1 MVGQPAWAWALGMMA
16 RLVVRVGVVE
26 RVVRGVGVRRALLR
40 LLLLAGVAGIIL
52 VGSKGRVACGQDNGV
67 VGLERAGILL
77 LYREH

>member
-1 MVGQPAWAWALGMMA
+1 MVGQLAWAWALGMMA

-40 LLLLAGVAGIIL
+40 LLLAGGAGIIL
-52 VGSKGRVACGQDNGV
+52 LGSKGRVACGQDNGV
-67 VGLERAGILL
+67 VGFERAGILL